1 MSIQLWSRFT
11 LAAAAMLWSA
21 GTSIWAAES
30 KLVGSVR
37 IPGDTWDLIAS
48 AQPTP
53 QVNQGRLGGFT
64 SSLHYDASRNVYYG
78 LTDRGPGGGVFSF
91 ETRYQEFTLDVDST
105 TGAISN
111 FRLLET
117 VPFRTADGSAAFNG
131 LSPKRLNNDASIL
144 GLSLD
149 PEGIAVAPDGRLFI
163 ADEYGP
169 RVAEFQRVVV
179 DGKPQARH
187 VRDFTIPDHL
197 VPRDSTGAIN
207 YDATRTDDPAQVSGR
222 QESRGF
228 EGLALS
234 PDGKSLWGFLQTPL
248 ADEGASNEGR
258 RSRNTR
264 IVEFDVAT
272 GLPGRE
278 FIYQLTDRADV
289 NSVIDK
295 TNADAAA
302 DLGGTAQGRTLVIS
316 DAIAVSP
323 YEFLVTER
331 ENRGI
336 GSDNPALLDPVL
348 SAPGLKA
355 VYRVDIRNATDVSKI
370 SLKGTNDLLTPAV
383 PGNPDPAVAITPV
396 TKTMEVDVLAALQ
409 AAGLPVGEK
418 IEGITYGPNLANGHK
433 LLLVGLD
440 NDLSVSQARIADVGG
455 LLDRQFEIYT
465 KDNVVRYTPLD
476 DHSKSY
482 ANMTDDPLVDLGALP
497 AGFQP
502 LPSYIYA
509 FEMVPEPTSGVL
521 GGLVLL
527 GLLQARRRR

>member
-1 MSIQLWSRFT
+1 MTVRNWLRFT
-11 LAAAAMLWSA
+11 FTTATLFVSLNNS
-21 GTSIWAAES
+21 GWAVES
-30 KLVGSVR
+30 KLAGSIK
-37 IPGDTWDLIAS
+37 IPGDSWDLLAS

-53 QVNQGRLGGFT
+53 LVNQGRLGGFT
-64 SSLHYDASRNVYYG
+64 SSLHYDAARNVYYG

-91 ETRYQEFTLDVDST
+91 ETRYQEFTLDVDQV

-131 LSPKRLNNDASIL
+131 LSPKRLNNDPSVL

-149 PEGIAVAPDGRLFI
+149 PEGIAVAPDGRIFI
-163 ADEYGP
+163 SDEYGP
-169 RVAEFQRVVV
+169 RVSEFQRVIV

-187 VRDFTIPDHL
+187 VRDFTIPDRL
-197 VPRDSTGAIN
+197 IPRDSTGAIN
-207 YDATRTDDPAQVSGR
+207 YDATRTDTPAQVSGR

-248 ADEGASNEGR
+248 AEEGGSNEGR

-278 FIYQLTDRADV
+278 FIYQLTDRAEV
-289 NSVIDK
+289 NAVIDK

-323 YEFLVTER
+323 FEFLVTER

-336 GSDNPALLDPVL
+336 GSDNPALNDPVL

-370 SLKGTNDLLTPAV
+370 SLKGTNDLVTPTL
-383 PGNPDPAVAITPV
+383 PGNPDPAVTITPV
-396 TKTMEVDVLAALQ
+396 TKTMEIDVLSKLQ
-409 AAGLPVGEK
+409 AAGLPIGEK
-418 IEGITYGPNLANGHK
+418 IEGLTFGPTLSNGHK

-440 NDLSVSQARIADVGG
+440 NDLSVSQARITEAGAVF
-455 LLDRQFEIYT
+455 DRQFEIFT
-465 KDNVVRYTPLD
+465 KGSEVRYTPLD

-482 ANMTDDPLVDLGALP
+482 ANMTDEPLVDLGALP
-497 AGFQP
+497 AGFEL

-509 FEMVPEPTSGVL
+509 FEIVPEPATGLL
-521 GGLVLL
+521 GSLALL
-527 GLLQARRRR
+527 GLVRTRKR